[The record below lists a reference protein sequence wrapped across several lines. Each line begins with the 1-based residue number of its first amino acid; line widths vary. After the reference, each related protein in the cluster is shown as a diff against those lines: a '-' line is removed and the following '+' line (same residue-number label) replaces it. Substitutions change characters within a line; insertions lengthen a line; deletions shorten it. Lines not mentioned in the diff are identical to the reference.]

1 MMRIVIAHS
10 LEIWS
15 VGMETIL
22 TDLGYEVVGCW
33 ADTDRALAA
42 VDRSR
47 ADLLIIAKGLLDL
60 SRPRGSKRPLA
71 GRYAGKIVVVL
82 EDGAELSVR
91 DFVAWDVEGLIL
103 SSASSLEFAEC
114 IADVDQGRRWLDPNV
129 RHVLGNGEPPPPD
142 HRGLS
147 ERELVVARLVTSG
160 MSNKAIAKVMEVSD
174 GTVKMHMHHI
184 LTKLHLPSRFDLARQ
199 FKDTLEP
206 YETGPNQPKLRL
218 VSDKAVPSP
227 SLDD

>member
-10 LEIWS
+10 VEIWS
-15 VGMETIL
+15 VGMEAIL
-22 TDLGYEVVGCW
+22 TDLGYEVIGCW
-33 ADTDRALAA
+33 PNTDHALAA
-42 VDRSR
+42 IDRSQ

-82 EDGAELSVR
+82 EDGAQLSVG

-103 SSASSLEFAEC
+103 SSASGLEFAEC
-114 IADVDQGRRWLDPNV
+114 IADVGEGRSWLDPNV
-129 RHVLGNGEPPPPD
+129 RHVLGNGKPPPPD
-142 HRGLS
+142 HSGLS
-147 ERELVVARLVTSG
+147 ERELVVARLVASG
-160 MSNKAIAKVMEVSD
+160 MSNKAIAKALSVSD

-199 FKDTLEP
+199 FKDSLEP
-206 YETGPNQPKLRL
+206 SEAGPNLPKLRL
-218 VSDKAVPSP
+218 VSDKAVPHP